1 MFGKQAYELLQE
13 VANVP
18 ADNLPPFNVSG
29 GTTGAPSGRR
39 RVGRPRSQKPAP
51 GHSPPLYLAAHRPLS
66 FEHRRRHSAA
76 R

>member
-29 GTTGAPSGRR
+29 GPAGAQFSL
-39 RVGRPRSQKPAP
+39 RSLRQGFKHRQVPFHA
-51 GHSPPLYLAAHRPLS
+51 STASTQPLHCIAGGFIPQRYR
-66 FEHRRRHSAA
+66 
-76 R
+76 